1 MTDLGEVR
9 HDGESVYARLR
20 QEILAGE
27 LAPGTPLRE
36 IAIAERFGVSRTPI
50 REALRRLQHERVLE
64 RGTRGLL
71 VAEVSTTEVLQ
82 VYDLRILLEG
92 DAAAQAAEARDQ
104 GDLLELKSLL
114 ARDRALVD
122 PVDSLRLSTNLEFHA
137 AVSAAAHNAVLDDI
151 LKRLSIHLIRTPH
164 STLSTGNRWA
174 EALDEHASLVD
185 AIERRDVDAAREIAA
200 EHMRTARGIRL
211 ELLRE
216 RH

>member
-50 REALRRLQHERVLE
+50 REALRRLQHERILE

-122 PVDSLRLSTNLEFHA
+122 PIDSLRLSTNLEFHA

-174 EALDEHASLVD
+174 EALDEHAALVD
-185 AIERRDVDAAREIAA
+185 AIERRDADAARDIAS

>member
-27 LAPGTPLRE
+27 LSPGTPLRE

-50 REALRRLQHERVLE
+50 REALRRLQHERILE

-104 GDLLELKSLL
+104 GDLVELKSLL

-122 PVDSLRLSTNLEFHA
+122 PIDSLRLSTNLEFHA

-174 EALDEHASLVD
+174 EALDEHAALVD
-185 AIERRDVDAAREIAA
+185 AIERRDADAARDIAS